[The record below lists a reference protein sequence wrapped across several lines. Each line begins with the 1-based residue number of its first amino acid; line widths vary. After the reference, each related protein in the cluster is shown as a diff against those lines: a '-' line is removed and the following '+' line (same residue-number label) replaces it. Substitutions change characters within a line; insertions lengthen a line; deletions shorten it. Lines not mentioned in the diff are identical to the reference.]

1 MNEELNVMEQGME
14 PVRDIEVITQEIL
27 FYKQQAG
34 AAILEIGTRLIE
46 AKQALQHGEW
56 QAWLEER
63 VDFSVRT
70 AQRFMKVAE
79 GYGKSDTVTLLG
91 TRKALALLALE
102 PDEREEF
109 LNETH
114 LVEGVEKT
122 AVDMTAAELEKAIR
136 ERDEAKK
143 KTEMM
148 AQHIED
154 QKRTYEKVLAGARAQ
169 TEKVDAARAELA
181 AKVEELELLTDGL
194 VDDVDKKDARVEEL
208 EQELKELRERPVDV
222 AVQEAD
228 PAELDKAREEGAE
241 EVRAELTSKLEQ
253 AKAEAQAKL
262 DKAKAELE
270 QATAKEKESREKV
283 EDLLKRLAQ
292 AEENAERIRKEA
304 AVSGNEDLA
313 AFKIHF
319 AAVQSGVNEL
329 AKLLT
334 KMDGEGRT
342 EEAGKLRQALGAL
355 ANAVQAVAGAG

>member
-102 PDEREEF
+102 PEEREEF

-136 ERDEAKK
+136 ERDEARRELNEERAAGEGTAMKL
-143 KTEMM
+143 
-148 AQHIED
+148 ADIEH
-154 QKRTYEKVLAGARAQ
+154 E
-169 TEKVDAARAELA
+169 RAELV

-194 VDDVDKKDARVEEL
+194 VDDVDKKSARVEEL

-228 PAELDKAREEGAE
+228 PAELEKAREEGAE
-241 EVRAELTSKLEQ
+241 EARAELTGKLEQ
-253 AKAEAQAKL
+253 AEAEAKAKL
-262 DKAKAELE
+262 DKAKATLE
-270 QATAKEKESREKV
+270 EAKNKEKESREKV
-283 EDLLKRLAQ
+283 EELLKRLAQ

-319 AAVQSGVNEL
+319 SAVQDGVNKL
-329 AKLLT
+329 AALLA

-355 ANAVQAVAGAG
+355 ASAVQKVAGE

>member
-102 PDEREEF
+102 PEEREEF

-136 ERDEAKK
+136 ERDEARRELNEERAAGEGTAMKL
-143 KTEMM
+143 
-148 AQHIED
+148 ADIEH
-154 QKRTYEKVLAGARAQ
+154 E
-169 TEKVDAARAELA
+169 RAELV

-194 VDDVDKKDARVEEL
+194 VDDVDKKSARVEEL
-208 EQELKELRERPVDV
+208 EQELKELREKNV
-222 AVQEAD
+222 
-228 PAELDKAREEGAE
+228 
-241 EVRAELTSKLEQ
+241 
-253 AKAEAQAKL
+253 
-262 DKAKAELE
+262 
-270 QATAKEKESREKV
+270 
-283 EDLLKRLAQ
+283 
-292 AEENAERIRKEA
+292 
-304 AVSGNEDLA
+304 
-313 AFKIHF
+313 F
-319 AAVQSGVNEL
+319 
-329 AKLLT
+329 
-334 KMDGEGRT
+334 
-342 EEAGKLRQALGAL
+342 
-355 ANAVQAVAGAG
+355 

>member
-1 MNEELNVMEQGME
+1 MNEEWNGMEQGME

-56 QAWLEER
+56 LTWLEER

-102 PDEREEF
+102 PDEREKF
-109 LNETH
+109 LSETH
-114 LVEGVEKT
+114 EVDGEEKT

-136 ERDEAKK
+136 ERDEARRELNEERAAGEGTAMKL
-143 KTEMM
+143 
-148 AQHIED
+148 ADIEH
-154 QKRTYEKVLAGARAQ
+154 E
-169 TEKVDAARAELA
+169 RAELA

-194 VDDVDKKDARVEEL
+194 VDDVDKKSARVEEL

-228 PAELDKAREEGAE
+228 PAELDKAREAGAE
-241 EVRAELTSKLEQ
+241 EARKEMTDRIEQ
-253 AKAEAQAKL
+253 AKAEAKAKL
-262 DKAKAELE
+262 DKARAELE
-270 QATAKEKESREKV
+270 EATKKEREGREKV
-283 EDLLKRLAQ
+283 AELTKRLA
-292 AEENAERIRKEA
+292 AAERDAEA
-304 AVSGNEDLA
+304 ARKNAQLTGNEDLA
-313 AFKIHF
+313 TFKVLF
-319 AAVQSGVNEL
+319 TTAQEDVNRLAA
-329 AKLLT
+329 LLT
-334 KMDGEGRT
+334 KMDGAGRT
-342 EEAGKLRQALGAL
+342 EDAGKVRKALGAL
-355 ANAVQAVAGAG
+355 GTALQQLAKDPC

>member
-91 TRKALALLALE
+91 TRKAVALLALE
-102 PDEREEF
+102 PEEREEF

-136 ERDEAKK
+136 ERDEARRKVQ
-143 KTEMM
+143 EL
-148 AQHIED
+148 ED
-154 QKRTYEKVLAGARAQ
+154 SIDEQQRTYDVDLETARGEREEA
-169 TEKVDAARAELA
+169 EEARIAAEN
-181 AKVEELELLTDGL
+181 KVEDLE
-194 VDDVDKKDARVEEL
+194 R
-208 EQELKELRERPVDV
+208 ELKELRERPVDV

-228 PAELDKAREEGAE
+228 PAELKKAREEGAE
-241 EVRAELTSKLEQ
+241 KVRAELTGKLEQ
-253 AKAEAQAKL
+253 AEAEAKAKL
-262 DKAKAELE
+262 DKAKAALE
-270 QATAKEKESREKV
+270 EAKNKEKESREKV
-283 EDLLKRLAQ
+283 EELLKRLAQ

-319 AAVQSGVNEL
+319 SAVQDGVNKL
-329 AKLLT
+329 AALLS

-355 ANAVQAVAGAG
+355 ASAVQKVAGD